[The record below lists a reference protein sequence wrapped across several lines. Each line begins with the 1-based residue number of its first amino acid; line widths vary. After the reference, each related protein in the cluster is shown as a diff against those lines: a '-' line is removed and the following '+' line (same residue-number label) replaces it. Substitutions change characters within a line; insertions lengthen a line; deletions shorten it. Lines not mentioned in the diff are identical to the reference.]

1 MGGSDIAVRSISD
14 GIDVWMDELTRVGY
28 VPDVSIATSLHL
40 ARELQRPLLV
50 EGKPGVGKTVL
61 ATKVAEVLS
70 AELIRLQCY
79 EGLDRNDA
87 LYEWD
92 YLRQLLWIRTHEKD
106 YSAKLLDEGVFDKKF
121 LLERPLLKAIS
132 QRESP
137 VLLIDEVDRADEE
150 FEAFL
155 LEILSEFQVSIPELG
170 TISAVK
176 KPLVIL
182 TSNRSRSLSDALRR
196 RCLYLWIDYPG
207 IEKEVA
213 IVRKQLSDI
222 PEKMAL
228 QICKFIAASRNED
241 LDKAP
246 GVSETVDWSTA
257 LMALHLDKLEP
268 DIVLQTIGTII
279 KDADDLEKFRINT
292 IERIIQTIG

>member
-1 MGGSDIAVRSISD
+1 M
-14 GIDVWMDELTRVGY
+14 
-28 VPDVSIATSLHL
+28 
-40 ARELQRPLLV
+40 
-50 EGKPGVGKTVL
+50 
-61 ATKVAEVLS
+61 
-70 AELIRLQCY
+70 
-79 EGLDRNDA
+79 
-87 LYEWD
+87 
-92 YLRQLLWIRTHEKD
+92 
-106 YSAKLLDEGVFDKKF
+106 
-121 LLERPLLKAIS
+121 LKAIS

-196 RCLYLWIDYPG
+196 RCLYLWIDYPD

>member
-1 MGGSDIAVRSISD
+1 MGGSDIAVRSISE

-28 VPDVSIATSLHL
+28 FRDVSIATSLHL

-61 ATKVAEVLS
+61 ATKVADVLS

-106 YSAKLLDEGVFDKKF
+106 YSAKSLDEGVFDKKF

-196 RCLYLWIDYPG
+196 RCLYLWIDYPD
-207 IEKEVA
+207 IEKEGA
-213 IVRKQLSDI
+213 IVRKQLSHI

-246 GVSETVDWSTA
+246 GVSETVAWSTA
-257 LMALHLDKLEP
+257 LMALHLEKLEP